1 MNTNKKILVSDYD
14 QTFYLNDEDIETN
27 KSAINLFRKQGNI
40 FVIATGRS
48 FFDFKNKSDLY
59 NIDYDYVI
67 INHGATI
74 LNKNNNITYNFS
86 INNEIIDDLKQDLEI
101 EKSLKIFCCSELE
114 SRVDFD
120 YKNLTKIHIKYD
132 DRETAM
138 KINNKINEK
147 YAEYINAYFVT
158 GNAIEIISKETDKS
172 FAIGLLLKDLGVDKK
187 YVYTIG
193 DGYSDIE
200 MIRNF
205 NGYCMK
211 ESVNELK
218 ALAEKEFE
226 SVSVLVNELM
236 EDNKDE

>member
-1 MNTNKKILVSDYD
+1 MSTYKKILVSDYD
-14 QTFYLNDEDIETN
+14 QTFYLNDEDIEKN
-27 KSAINLFRKQGNI
+27 KIAINRFREKGNI

-59 NIDYDYVI
+59 DIDYDYVI

-86 INNEIIDDLKQDLEI
+86 INNEIIDELKQDLEI
-101 EKSLKIFCCSELE
+101 EKSMKTFCCSELE

-120 YKNLTKIHIKYD
+120 YKNLTKIHVKYND
-132 DRETAM
+132 KETAM
-138 KINNKINEK
+138 TINDKINKK
-147 YAEYINAYFVT
+147 YDKYINAYFVT
-158 GNAIEIISKETDKS
+158 GNAIEIIAKETDKS
-172 FAIGLLLKDLGVDKK
+172 FAIELLLKDLEVSKNC
-187 YVYTIG
+187 VYTIG

-211 ESVNELK
+211 ETVDELK
-218 ALAEKEFE
+218 ALAEKEYE
-226 SVSVLVNELM
+226 SVSSLVNDLM
-236 EDNKDE
+236 EDNEDE